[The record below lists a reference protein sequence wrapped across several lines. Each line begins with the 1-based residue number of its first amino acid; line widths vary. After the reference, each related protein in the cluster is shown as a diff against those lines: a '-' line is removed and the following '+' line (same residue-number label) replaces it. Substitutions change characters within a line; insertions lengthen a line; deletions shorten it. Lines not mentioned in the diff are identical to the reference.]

1 MDLDKDKKKI
11 YIIISNTL
19 GELDVILPILVVLSK
34 KNKFKIKI
42 VFTVNNIY
50 KKFINNHFYL
60 FCIKKINARYS
71 FNQAY
76 SKFDLPRILNK
87 NIINRVFRKFY
98 SLYVTFFYVMKSLDI
113 FFYDYYLHE
122 CSNQK
127 NSTQIM
133 YFISSIFRKKIIV
146 YQQGQALTQE
156 PEVSIRSQVYR
167 QVYEKIKNETTKS
180 TFLLFN
186 EINKA
191 WAHSQGYK
199 NCFTIGFPKFYKGWT
214 NLINDY
220 STKFDKNDKY
230 IVIFTRQHNHKYY
243 MDPDKYTYLV
253 TSSYKA
259 IRSVYGLCKILI
271 KPHPRENID
280 YLNNIINK
288 NNFKQLFLTNE
299 HAGVLSNKAIL
310 TISFWT
316 STILDSLAQNTPAIE
331 YYVESKNFRI
341 VEPKGSL
348 YKMYG
353 IDSASNQFE
362 LTNFLNKVKISSYK
376 QPAIIKEFR
385 KIENLDIF

>member
-1 MDLDKDKKKI
+1 
-11 YIIISNTL
+11 
-19 GELDVILPILVVLSK
+19 
-34 KNKFKIKI
+34 
-42 VFTVNNIY
+42 
-50 KKFINNHFYL
+50 
-60 FCIKKINARYS
+60 
-71 FNQAY
+71 
-76 SKFDLPRILNK
+76 
-87 NIINRVFRKFY
+87 
-98 SLYVTFFYVMKSLDI
+98 
-113 FFYDYYLHE
+113 
-122 CSNQK
+122 
-127 NSTQIM
+127 
-133 YFISSIFRKKIIV
+133 
-146 YQQGQALTQE
+146 
-156 PEVSIRSQVYR
+156 
-167 QVYEKIKNETTKS
+167 
-180 TFLLFN
+180 
-186 EINKA
+186 
-191 WAHSQGYK
+191 
-199 NCFTIGFPKFYKGWT
+199 
-214 NLINDY
+214 
-220 STKFDKNDKY
+220 
-230 IVIFTRQHNHKYY
+230 